1 MTTATRYWLLQVPGW
16 VLLILVLIAVRAWYE
31 YPWWVAVL
39 IVALDVAKDAVLYPF
54 LRRAYDT
61 GTPTVADQLVGE
73 RGVAKQTLAPEGYVF
88 VKGELWKAR
97 AETGQAPIQPGEAV
111 SVRVVEGMKLTVT
124 RAER

>member
-1 MTTATRYWLLQVPGW
+1 MTTATRYWLLQLPGW
-16 VLLILVLIAVRAWYE
+16 VLLILVLIAVRGWFE

-39 IVALDVAKDAVLYPF
+39 IVALDVAKDAALYPF

-61 GTPTVADQLVGE
+61 ATPTVANQLVGE

-97 AETGQAPIQPGEAV
+97 AETGQAPIQAGEAV